1 MEKSVAK
8 KKRVG
13 WLDYGK
19 GILILSVVLVH
30 TIGSLYK
37 TGQFPAAMMGLE
49 MAQRILFMF
58 VMPVFFA
65 ISGYLFKP
73 STDWRQY
80 LMGLGKKLV
89 MLGVPYIVFG
99 YLRYPTKPVVGYSS

>member
-19 GILILSVVLVH
+19 GILILNVVLVH

-37 TGQFPAAMMGLE
+37 TGQFPAAAMGLE
-49 MAQRILFMF
+49 MSQRVLFMF
-58 VMPVFFA
+58 VMPVFL
-65 ISGYLFKP
+65 LFRDTC
-73 STDWRQY
+73 SNLRLT
-80 LMGLGKKLV
+80 
-89 MLGVPYIVFG
+89 GVN
-99 YLRYPTKPVVGYSS
+99 T

>member
-37 TGQFPAAMMGLE
+37 TGQFPAAAMGWKCRNAYYLCSLC
-49 MAQRILFMF
+49 RYFLLFRDTC
-58 VMPVFFA
+58 
-65 ISGYLFKP
+65 SNLRL
-73 STDWRQY
+73 T
-80 LMGLGKKLV
+80 
-89 MLGVPYIVFG
+89 GVN
-99 YLRYPTKPVVGYSS
+99 T